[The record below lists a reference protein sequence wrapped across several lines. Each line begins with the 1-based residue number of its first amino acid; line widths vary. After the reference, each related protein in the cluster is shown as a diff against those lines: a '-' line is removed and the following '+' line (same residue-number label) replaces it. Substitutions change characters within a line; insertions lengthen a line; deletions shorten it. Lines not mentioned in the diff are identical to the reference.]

1 MLDWLSKFLFAFSR
15 RTLKLSV
22 PLLTELV
29 QCTELCTVAPAASDI
44 ILLFRK
50 MRSSPQNVFPDPAP
64 NVSLMAR
71 DSLESVT
78 TGHPRTK
85 KAKFRISRFI
95 FETCLSNMKQIVQH
109 FFIFLRSEAGWT
121 INFILAHLLF
131 WCYGGFE
138 TVRTNFFKRFYRRN
152 RNFGNGDHGSCD
164 WFMTQSIV
172 SSFSISTHHLQLRDF
187 GYNNSTGEIGNIP
200 SGSNGSGIVPVTLSL
215 MIGMT
220 LIWISKLIT
229 FDSTCSKGGENK
241 D

>member
-95 FETCLSNMKQIVQH
+95 FENLPLEHETNRSAFSHLSPLGSRMDHK
-109 FFIFLRSEAGWT
+109 LYSCP
-121 INFILAHLLF
+121 LALLVL
-131 WCYGGFE
+131 WR
-138 TVRTNFFKRFYRRN
+138 VR
-152 RNFGNGDHGSCD
+152 NGTYHV
-164 WFMTQSIV
+164 F
-172 SSFSISTHHLQLRDF
+172 
-187 GYNNSTGEIGNIP
+187 
-200 SGSNGSGIVPVTLSL
+200 
-215 MIGMT
+215 
-220 LIWISKLIT
+220 
-229 FDSTCSKGGENK
+229 
-241 D
+241 